1 MKILKGFGYLTLALV
16 LLVASYLFIF
26 SGSFHTPQNAV
37 PRVAFSGVNGPII
50 VFGGTR
56 ATGLEIVRQLREQ
69 GADVTVAV
77 RSTSNTTVLDALG
90 VKTVVADALNADQ
103 VNAAMRSANYV
114 AAISTLGT
122 TRGEQDSRPDFIGNR
137 NVIDAAK
144 SAGLQRLVLI
154 TVVGTGDSAATA
166 PLPARTALKEV
177 IALKGQA
184 EEHLR
189 ASGLSY
195 TIIRPGGLGDVAAT
209 GKAFLADD
217 PQAFSY
223 IARADLAALAVESIT
238 NPAAFNKTLA
248 AYDPTRK
255 TLWRMLAD

>member
-1 MKILKGFGYLTLALV
+1 MARR
-16 LLVASYLFIF
+16 A
-26 SGSFHTPQNAV
+26 GSV
-37 PRVAFSGVNGPII
+37 EPR
-50 VFGGTR
+50 
-56 ATGLEIVRQLREQ
+56 E
-69 GADVTVAV
+69 
-77 RSTSNTTVLDALG
+77 
-90 VKTVVADALNADQ
+90 
-103 VNAAMRSANYV
+103 
-114 AAISTLGT
+114 
-122 TRGEQDSRPDFIGNR
+122 
-137 NVIDAAK
+137 
-144 SAGLQRLVLI
+144 
-154 TVVGTGDSAATA
+154 
-166 PLPARTALKEV
+166 
-177 IALKGQA
+177 A
-184 EEHLR
+184 EDHLR